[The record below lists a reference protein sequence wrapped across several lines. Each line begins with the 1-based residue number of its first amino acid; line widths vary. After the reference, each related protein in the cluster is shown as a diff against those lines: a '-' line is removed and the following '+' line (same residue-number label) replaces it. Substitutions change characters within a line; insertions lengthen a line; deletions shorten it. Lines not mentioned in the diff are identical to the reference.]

1 MSRGR
6 GGSDPSGS
14 DPPVEE
20 SIPLGTDL
28 DPMHKCHKPR
38 AAEQVSDPIT
48 KTLFTHDLAR
58 RILDAE
64 YIGFT

>member
-1 MSRGR
+1 M
-6 GGSDPSGS
+6 
-14 DPPVEE
+14 EE